1 MYIIVGSLSL
11 CSFFNTE
18 CFTSLHAIL
27 AQWPCLSSWFHSN
40 FIICAAKVSTVG
52 PLFQLSAGHRIG
64 HQYMHS
70 EWMKLVDTLILT
82 WHKVLYILITLYNV
96 GELALLLILVLFL
109 ATICYK

>member
-1 MYIIVGSLSL
+1 MLISSL
-11 CSFFNTE
+11 
-18 CFTSLHAIL
+18 
-27 AQWPCLSSWFHSN
+27 FHSN
-40 FIICAAKVSTVG
+40 FSICAAKVSRVG

-70 EWMKLVDTLILT
+70 QWMKMADTLVLT

-96 GELALLLILVLFL
+96 SELALLLILVLFL